1 MKKMVLSILVE
12 NTVGVLSRISGLFSR
27 RGYNIDSLTV
37 SGTERN
43 GFSRMTIVVSGEDE
57 VLEQIRKQVGKLV
70 DVKDII
76 ELKDGASVCR
86 ELILCKVKVD
96 ATDRQQVIAVAD
108 IFRAKIVDVSTDSM
122 MIELTGNQQK
132 LDAFVGLLEG
142 FEIKELV
149 RTGITG
155 LTRGTADMLSG
166 ELE

>member
-1 MKKMVLSILVE
+1 
-12 NTVGVLSRISGLFSR
+12 
-27 RGYNIDSLTV
+27 
-37 SGTERN
+37 
-43 GFSRMTIVVSGEDE
+43 MTIVVSGEDE

>member
-37 SGTERN
+37 SETERN

-142 FEIKELV
+142 FERKELV

>member
-1 MKKMVLSILVE
+1 MKKMVLSIMVE

-37 SGTERN
+37 SETERN

>member
-37 SGTERN
+37 SETERN

-132 LDAFVGLLEG
+132 LDASVGLLEG